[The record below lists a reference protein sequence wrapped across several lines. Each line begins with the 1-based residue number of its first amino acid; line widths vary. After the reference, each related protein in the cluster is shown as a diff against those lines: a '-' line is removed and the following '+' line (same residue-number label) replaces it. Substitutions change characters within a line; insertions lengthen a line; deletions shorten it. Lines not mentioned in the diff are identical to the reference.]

1 MLDTALSTT
10 SIADQLLLLM
20 MIFFARI
27 LDVSIGTLRIIFV
40 SKGLKYWSALLGFV
54 EALVWI
60 VAISEVMQNLGDWQT
75 YVAFAGG
82 FAAGNFVGIVLEE
95 RIAFGSLIIRI
106 IVRHETSNL
115 VSRLRAAGYAV
126 TCVQGQGETGE
137 VKVVFTLVKRR
148 QLAKIVAVIEEHS
161 PKAFYSI
168 EDVRFASGAVF
179 HSPPQPLISKAKTG
193 LRLRK

>member
-1 MLDTALSTT
+1 MFEVAVPAPA
-10 SIADQLLLLM
+10 IIDQLVLLLL
-20 MIFFARI
+20 IFFARI
-27 LDVSIGTLRIIFV
+27 LDVSVGTLRIIFV

-54 EALVWI
+54 EALIWI
-60 VAISEVMQNLGDWQT
+60 LAISKVMQNLGDWQT
-75 YVAFAGG
+75 YVAFALG
-82 FAAGNFVGIVLEE
+82 FAAGNFIGIALEE

-106 IVRHETSNL
+106 ITRHEAPKL
-115 VSRLRAAGYAV
+115 VSSLRAAGYGV
-126 TCVQGQGETGE
+126 TSVEGHGESGE

-148 QLAKIVAVIEEHS
+148 QLAKVISVIKKYS

-179 HSPPQPLISKAKTG
+179 YPPTGNPQSG